1 MKERKISHIVE
12 DAYRVAIPAVNKRTI
27 PNFKDGLKPS
37 QLRSIYSVLKIASK
51 HKTKVNAIA
60 GDCLRHYHPHG
71 DASIVEVVV
80 DLVNKGILE
89 GQGNYGKKY
98 LWNNDAP
105 HAAPRY
111 IEVGISSA
119 FASLVSTMLK
129 YCKMEESEAEAGTMI
144 PETLLLPIPI
154 AAITGT
160 IGIGQAA
167 NTNIPA
173 FTAKSLLAAMK
184 ADDYHLLEST
194 FGAEIVPEKSTLK
207 KIWEQGHGKITYRM
221 KVYRGEFGG
230 LNGVFMQGN
239 PILFN
244 KTRDK
249 IRAKFSKLLKEDLVV
264 VYDVKDRV
272 FIGKQYNVRRIDV
285 DTIYNKCMEI
295 RDFTP
300 PVYMITTV
308 KDGVVGRA
316 PLRYWIKT
324 VYERYI
330 RYYTRFIED
339 QIKDKKNEIFLLG
352 HLRELG
358 KRFSANQTDEQIM
371 KEMGI
376 PQWVVSAAEKKS
388 MGALRKDHTTEIKKL
403 KSEISDL
410 EKVNVIESVDKLIKK
425 L

>member
-1 MKERKISHIVE
+1 MKECKISHIVE
-12 DAYRVAIPAVNKRTI
+12 SAYKVAIPAVNKRTI

-89 GQGNYGKKY
+89 GQGNFGKKY

-105 HAAPRY
+105 HAASRY

-129 YCKMEESEAEAGTMI
+129 YCKLEESEAEAGTML
-144 PETLLLPIPI
+144 PESLLLPIPI

-184 ADDYHLLEST
+184 ADDYHLLESS

-207 KIWEQGHGKITYRM
+207 KIWELGHGKITYRM

-249 IRAKFSKLLKEDLVV
+249 IRSKFGKLLKEDLVV

-272 FIGKQYNVRRIDV
+272 FIGKQYNVRKIDV
-285 DTIYNKCMEI
+285 DTIYKKCMEI

-308 KDGVVGRA
+308 RNGIVGRA
-316 PLRYWIKT
+316 PLKYWIQT
-324 VYERYI
+324 VYDRYI
-330 RYYTRFIED
+330 RYYSKFIAD
-339 QIKDKKNEIFLLG
+339 QIKDKKDEIFLLS
-352 HLRELG
+352 HLREIG
-358 KRFSANQTDEQIM
+358 ERFSHNQSDEKIM
-371 KEMGI
+371 KEMKI
-376 PQWVVSAAEKKS
+376 PEWCIKSAEKKS
-388 MGALRKDHTTEIKKL
+388 LGALRKDHTSEVNKL
-403 KSEISDL
+403 RSEVSEL
-410 EKVNVIESVDKLIKK
+410 EKVDIISSVDKLIKK